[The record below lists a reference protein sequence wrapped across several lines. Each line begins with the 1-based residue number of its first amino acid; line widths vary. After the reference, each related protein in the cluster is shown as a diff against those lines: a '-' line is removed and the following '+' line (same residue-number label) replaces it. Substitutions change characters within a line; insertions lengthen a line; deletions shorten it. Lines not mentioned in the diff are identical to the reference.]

1 MTREAEQLSFFD
13 HLDELRSRL
22 IKVFAAILLFSF
34 GAFHFK
40 DWILAFMTKPLE
52 NLVFTAPSDAF
63 VVQVG
68 ISFFVGT
75 LLAMP
80 VILYQLWQFL
90 SSALKEQ
97 EKRMIYSFGPV
108 SLLLFILGTLFAYFI
123 VVPIS
128 LGFLLSFS
136 SDILVPMISVRSYI
150 SFLMTMVL
158 AFGVI
163 FEFPLLIL
171 FLAKIGIATPAFLVQ
186 KRRYT
191 IVLIFIVSAILTP
204 PDLFSLFLMAV
215 PLLVMYEL
223 SILAAKYMTKEDL
236 AFKS

>member
-1 MTREAEQLSFFD
+1 MRRVTEQLSFVD

-34 GAFHFK
+34 GAYQFK
-40 DWILAFMTKPLE
+40 DRILAFLTAPLE

-63 VVQVG
+63 AVTVG

-90 SSALKEQ
+90 SSALKEE
-97 EKRMIYSFGPV
+97 EKRAIFTFGPV

-128 LGFLLSFS
+128 LDFLMSFS
-136 SDILVPMISVRSYI
+136 NDILVPMISVRSYI
-150 SFLMTMVL
+150 SFMMTMVL

-186 KRRYT
+186 KRRYA
-191 IVLIFIVSAILTP
+191 IVLIFIVSAVITP
-204 PDLFSLFLMAV
+204 PDLMSMFLMAA
-215 PLLVMYEL
+215 PLMVMYEV
-223 SILAAKYMTKEDL
+223 SIIAAKAMTKEDL